1 MGGVET
7 FQEHYNDLWLEF
19 GQSLETEINVSCFL
33 GLKPFF
39 GLTCGAVVFSLCS
52 GGTVV
57 CL

>member
-7 FQEHYNDLWLEF
+7 FREHCNDLWLEF

-52 GGTVV
+52 GGTV